1 MSQAKPQFSVV
12 IPLYNKRP
20 YIRRAVDSILAQTL
34 QNFEVIVVDDGSTD
48 SSCDE
53 LQDIRDA
60 RLRLIRQKNMGE
72 GAARNRG
79 IMEAHA
85 EWLAFLDADDMWF
98 KEHLDE
104 LACIIKYFPETGI
117 VSTGNLEVRDGSDLD
132 AIPERPSNIR
142 MVDYFAEA
150 ARHIG
155 FINASSIAAK
165 RTVLMQCGGFG
176 PFKVGADIE
185 CWAKIALHYPVAI
198 SDRIT
203 ALYFRGT
210 GGVMEQLA
218 AEPPTRIAV
227 SNLKDISP
235 SVGLVSCALRGG
247 DHIVQAASL
256 EAYINSR
263 LFSMVK
269 QALYTGDIGFA
280 RQVTQFRIGQIPMK
294 LRVVQSALKLPDTAI
309 VAGLYL
315 YRLYRRL
322 VQ

>member
-20 YIRRAVDSILAQTL
+20 YIRRAVDSVLAQTL
-34 QNFEVIVVDDGSTD
+34 GNFEVVVVDDGSTD

-53 LQDIRDA
+53 LQDIHDA
-60 RLRLIRQKNMGE
+60 RLRLIQQKNMGE

-85 EWLAFLDADDMWF
+85 DWLAFLDADDMWF
-98 KEHLDE
+98 TDHLEE
-104 LACIIKYFPETGI
+104 LSQVIEIFPETGI
-117 VSTGNLEVRDGSDLD
+117 VSTGNLEARDGSDPD

-150 ARHIG
+150 ARDIG

-165 RTVLMQCGGFG
+165 RTVLTRCGGFG
-176 PFKVGADIE
+176 PFKAGADLE
-185 CWAKIALHYPVAI
+185 CWAKIALHYPVAV

-218 AEPPTRIAV
+218 AEPPTRISV
-227 SNLKDISP
+227 SNLEDISP
-235 SVGLVSCALRGG
+235 SVGLVSSALSEGN
-247 DHIVQAASL
+247 HIVQATSL
-256 EAYINSR
+256 ETYINSR
-263 LFSMVK
+263 LFSSVK
-269 QALYTGDIGFA
+269 QILYKGDIKHA
-280 RQVTQFRIGQIPMK
+280 RKVTQLSIGQVPIR
-294 LRVVQSALKLPDTAI
+294 LRVAQSVLKLPDTSIA
-309 VAGLYL
+309 AGLYL
-315 YRLYRRL
+315 YRLYRRFA
-322 VQ
+322 Q